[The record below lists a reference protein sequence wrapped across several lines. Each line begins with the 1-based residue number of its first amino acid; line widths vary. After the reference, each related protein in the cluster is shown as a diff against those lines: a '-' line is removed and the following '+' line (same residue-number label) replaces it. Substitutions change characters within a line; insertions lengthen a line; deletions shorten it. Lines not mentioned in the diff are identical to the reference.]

1 MEDKKGPGPKK
12 KVVIRKSTENRE
24 EPISPERIY
33 GEAKLN
39 YSDAEMAERRKGAS
53 GELSGTGLKYASI
66 GKKLTPLTPEE
77 HKEATRNLEKV
88 KPEEASYY
96 VDKTLEYKGGVP
108 TASAM
113 TVIDRISKVADEF
126 KPTSPADIKELFEG
140 DYGKKMLERSGL
152 NEESF
157 KALTKQGSDEGKKN
171 LYYSILQR
179 VNEKRKDLGPLTA
192 KQSSFIV
199 DMPEAVKTPESEKVV
214 ENKPDS
220 AFKLVKD
227 DKGVVRKVKK

>member
-1 MEDKKGPGPKK
+1 MENKKGPGPKK
-12 KVVIRKSTENRE
+12 KVVIRKSTETRE

-39 YSDAEMAERRKGAS
+39 YSDAELAERRKGAS
-53 GELSGTGLKYASI
+53 GELQGLKYASI

-77 HKEATRNLEKV
+77 QKQKTRDLEKM
-88 KPEEASYY
+88 PSDQAGYY

-108 TASAM
+108 TAAAITTINRLSEIA
-113 TVIDRISKVADEF
+113 DESKV
-126 KPTSPADIKELFEG
+126 TSPADVKSLFEG
-140 DYGKKMLERSGL
+140 AYRKKALEKAGL

-157 KALTKQGSDEGKKN
+157 KALTKQGSEEGKNN
-171 LYYSILQR
+171 LYYSILQQ
-179 VNEKRKDLGPLTA
+179 VNAKRKDLGPLKA
-192 KQSSFIV
+192 KQSSFVV
-199 DMPEAVKTPESEKVV
+199 DIPEAIKTPESEKVV

-227 DKGVVRKVKK
+227 NKGVVRKVKK